1 VTYDHILVDREP
13 PIATVRLNR
22 PQVLNALSPDLI
34 AELID
39 ALQALDKDP
48 DVGAIVLTGNERAFA
63 AGADIGRMAESTVV
77 EQIERDQFA
86 VWDKIRRVKKPII
99 AAVSGWCLGGGN
111 ETAMM
116 CDMIIAS
123 ETARF
128 GQPEIGIG
136 IIPGAGGT
144 QRLTQAV
151 GKARAMELVLTGRQF
166 TAEEAL
172 AMGLINRV
180 VPVEVYLE
188 EAQSLAREI
197 ASKPPIAV
205 QMGKASVNAVFD
217 DYLDRGLMTER
228 RNFYMLFATEDQ
240 KEGMRAFVEKRKPVW
255 KGR

>member
-1 VTYDHILVDREP
+1 MTYDHILVDREP

-48 DVGAIVLTGNERAFA
+48 EVGAIVLTGNERAFA

>member
-1 VTYDHILVDREP
+1 MTYDHILVDREP